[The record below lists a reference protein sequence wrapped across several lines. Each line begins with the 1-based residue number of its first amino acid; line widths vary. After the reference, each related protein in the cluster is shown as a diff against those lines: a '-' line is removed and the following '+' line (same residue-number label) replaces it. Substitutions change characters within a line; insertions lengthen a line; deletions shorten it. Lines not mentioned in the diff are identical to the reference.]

1 MQLTGKSA
9 PRSGGRRR
17 RTRVLGAA
25 TAALACAVIAAPT
38 TAVAATS
45 PGQLAGAPLTRTVK
59 YLLKHLTV
67 DEKLQL
73 VHGGTDPN
81 PHGEAGIILGV
92 PRLGIPDFREADAQG
107 INVYADATA
116 YPGRI
121 GLAASFDR
129 TGLGEFGQAVGT
141 EGRALDVD
149 LVYGP
154 QVDLARFPTWG
165 RNMTTYGEDP
175 YLAGQ
180 LTGSEINAIQSTGL
194 LSQVKHFSFYDGQN
208 QNLPS
213 IVTDESAHE
222 LYLAAPEAAV
232 KDAGVSSVMCSYAT
246 FQITP
251 VENQPDY
258 ACSNA
263 GALNGILKGQWGF
276 TGWVTS
282 DYGGSKNVSDLLA
295 GMDQEFATG
304 NLLPANLKPLVDPTS
319 ASYSATY
326 AAALD
331 LAVGRILYQYQR
343 FGLLD
348 DSSYPTAA
356 KTGVKPIKPAPA
368 AVDKQSGINLAR
380 TLAEQT
386 GVLLKND
393 RGTLPLTTAETQK
406 IAVVGPTADLMPAAP
421 GGERSR
427 GFGDRNIISPLKAM
441 QQQSGGAVVN
451 YAPGIDRIGTQV
463 PSTALLT
470 SNAAGATT
478 GLTRTETDADGN
490 VVSTGVDTTFDGRQT
505 GLVRGHVYTWTGYV
519 NVPTTDTYSL
529 WLQRSVGTFSG
540 DASQYNH
547 GVNPG
552 LQQGGRTGAA
562 PTAALSIDG
571 VAQTLTA
578 PSTILPN
585 TYPGGQT
592 VNGQYL
598 GLDNS
603 GADVPLTAGLH
614 PITLT
619 YRPAVNTAPTPVFRF
634 GWAPQNQN
642 VANAVAAAQGS
653 NVAVVF
659 VDDANTT
666 TTAGDVGTLGPNEDA
681 LIQAVSA
688 ANPNTVVVLNSNGAV
703 KMPWLNSV
711 RSVLEMWYPG
721 QEGGTATANLLF
733 GRANPSGKLPITFPG
748 TINATPFGGHP
759 ERSVGTGSQIVWSEN
774 LDIGY
779 RWNVDNGV
787 APQFP
792 FGFGLSYSSFSYSGM
807 TAKPAADG
815 GVDVKVKVTN
825 TGKRAGSDVPQVYVG
840 KAAGMPSDV
849 TQTATKLV
857 QFQRVTLAAKTSTTV
872 TMHVAPRQL
881 SSWSTSQQAWVLGT
895 GSRVFHVQSS
905 STPGGLTARVQVK
918 APAPAR

>member
-1 MQLTGKSA
+1 MLLPSTT
-9 PRSGGRRR
+9 RGRRR
-17 RTRVLGAA
+17 RTRILTTATTALACVALVAPA
-25 TAALACAVIAAPT
+25 TAAT
-38 TAVAATS
+38 TS
-45 PGQLAGAPLTRTVK
+45 PKQLAGAPMTATVK
-59 YLLKHLTV
+59 YLLGQLTV

-81 PHGEAGIILGV
+81 PHGEAGIITGV

-107 INVYADATA
+107 INVYKDATA

-129 TGLGEFGQAVGT
+129 SALSQFGQAVGT

-154 QVDLARFPTWG
+154 QVDLARFPTWA

-175 YLAGQ
+175 YLASQ
-180 LTGSEINAIQSTGL
+180 LTASEINAIQGTGL

-208 QNLPS
+208 QNIPS
-213 IVTDESAHE
+213 IVNDEAAHE

-232 KDAGVSSVMCSYAT
+232 KDAGVSSVMCSYAS

-251 VENQPDY
+251 VESQPDY
-258 ACSNA
+258 ACSNS

-276 TGWVTS
+276 TGFVTS
-282 DYGGSKNVSDLLA
+282 DYGGSKAVSDLLA

-304 NLLPANLKPLVDPTS
+304 NLLPAQLKPLVDPAS
-319 ASYSATY
+319 SSYSTTY
-326 AAALD
+326 AQALD
-331 LAVGRILYQYQR
+331 IAVARILYQYQR
-343 FGLLD
+343 FGLLK
-348 DSSYPTAA
+348 SNNYPKDA
-356 KTGVKPIKPAPA
+356 KTGVTPIAARPA
-368 AVDKQSGINLAR
+368 AVDKQGGITLAR
-380 TLAEQT
+380 TLADQT

-393 RGTLPLTTAETQK
+393 RSTLPLTTAETQK

-427 GFGDRNIISPLKAM
+427 GYGDRNTVSPLKAM
-441 QQQSGGAVVN
+441 QQQAGNAVVN
-451 YAPGIDRIGTQV
+451 YAPGIDRVGTQV
-463 PSTALLT
+463 PATALST
-470 SNAAGATT
+470 TNAPGATA
-478 GLTRTETDADGN
+478 GLTRVETDANGV
-490 VVSTGVDTTFDGRQT
+490 VVSTGVDTTFDGKQT
-505 GLVRGHVYTWTGYV
+505 GLVRGHTYTWTGFV
-519 NVPTTDTYSL
+519 NAPTTDTYSL

-540 DASQYNH
+540 DASQYNK

-562 PTAALSIDG
+562 PTAALTVDG
-571 VAQTLTA
+571 VAQTLVA

-592 VNGQYL
+592 LNGQYL

-603 GADVPLTAGLH
+603 GADVALTAGSH

-619 YRPAVNTAPTPVFRF
+619 YRPAANTAPTPVFRF
-634 GWAPQNQN
+634 GWAPQQQN

-666 TTAGDVGTLGPNEDA
+666 TTGGDVGTLGPNEDA

-688 ANPNTVVVLNSNGAV
+688 ANPNTVVVLNTNAAV
-703 KMPWLNSV
+703 KMPWLGSV

-721 QEGGTATANLLF
+721 QEGGSATADLLF

-748 TINATPFGGHP
+748 SIAQTPFGGHP

-779 RWNVDNGV
+779 RWNVDNNV
-787 APQFP
+787 AATFP
-792 FGFGLSYSSFSYSGM
+792 FGFGLSYSSFKYSGVKA
-807 TAKPAADG
+807 TPTTDG
-815 GVDVKVKVTN
+815 GVDVTVTVKN
-825 TGKRAGSDVPQVYVG
+825 TGGVAGSDVPQVYVG
-840 KAAGMPSDV
+840 KAAKVPADV
-849 TQTATKLV
+849 TQTSTKLV
-857 QFQRVTLAAKTSTTV
+857 QFQRVTLAPRASTTV
-872 TMHVAPRQL
+872 TMHVAARQL
-881 SSWSTSQQAWVLGT
+881 SSWSTSRQAWVLGT
-895 GSRVFHVQSS
+895 GSRLFKVATSS
-905 STPGGLTARVQVK
+905 ATTVLQARAVVT
-918 APAPAR
+918 APAGS